1 MPALRPQTDDAARP
15 AWLQAPA
22 RRECP
27 WFANGRS
34 VAFGCAPKSFLS
46 LPAPSNGS
54 FPRLFSIPVEF
65 LDPLADPVQRLITRQ
80 VHMNRRDRYIA
91 VSDGVKVCSRP
102 VVLFAAGRSYP
113 EKRPAARVLNPN
125 HVFGPV
131 AVSQPRAF
139 KSAHVLPR
147 DVGHVDIQNGV
158 GRQRAPLQPVHKDV
172 RRPASGLVMRGRIGI
187 AGDRKSKRL
196 NS

>member
-102 VVLFAAGRSYP
+102 VVLLAAGRPYP

-147 DVGHVDIQNGV
+147 DVGLVDIHNGFV
-158 GRQRAPLQPVHKDV
+158 LHRAPFQPVHNV
-172 RRPASGLVMRGRIGI
+172 LSLTGCGIVSSGSIG
-187 AGDRKSKRL
+187 
-196 NS
+196 